1 MKKSLGPSTLMTNW
15 KGLHGLP
22 CPTHPL
28 PGLLNS
34 CPARRR
40 PGFSLPWRTHRT
52 NIFSDYSLQSLA
64 GTIRIA
70 DLKETIQLIAAHVK
84 AIRRITKWFS
94 IWCPEAS
101 KNYTRKG
108 LGRNSF
114 LFGDKKGRSQASV
127 ASEERHCSSTPT
139 PTCPQGWPGRLS
151 VNRPRNR
158 GHRRWLVRLFH

>member
-1 MKKSLGPSTLMTNW
+1 MTNW

-84 AIRRITKWFS
+84 AIRRITK
-94 IWCPEAS
+94 
-101 KNYTRKG
+101 
-108 LGRNSF
+108 
-114 LFGDKKGRSQASV
+114 
-127 ASEERHCSSTPT
+127 
-139 PTCPQGWPGRLS
+139 
-151 VNRPRNR
+151 
-158 GHRRWLVRLFH
+158 